1 MPGFQYT
8 YVTPYLTYLFFFR
21 LAPPCVAGESQRAA
35 YCGAVL
41 QGKNSRRR
49 KREISG
55 PRFIPLSLMVERLRS
70 SKTELVFV
78 PVAGKAN
85 QIVELSGLPD
95 LTELWTGRLA

>member
-1 MPGFQYT
+1 MLRLT
-8 YVTPYLTYLFFFR
+8 LLTYSFSGWPLPVLR
-21 LAPPCVAGESQRAA
+21 GKAKEQPIAELCCRGKIAGE
-35 YCGAVL
+35 GN
-41 QGKNSRRR
+41 GKS
-49 KREISG
+49 
-55 PRFIPLSLMVERLRS
+55 PALDLFP